1 MNYIVCNECRFF
13 HDPGVF
19 RGTCS
24 VCKYLFP
31 SYVQENKPD
40 MFSPVDQDAEVRYF
54 NEIMSVKEKQK

>member
-1 MNYIVCNECRFF
+1 MICNDCRFF

-24 VCKYLFP
+24 ACKYLFP

-40 MFSPVDQDAEVRYF
+40 MFSGIDQDAIDRHF
-54 NEIMSVKEKQK
+54 AEIMAVKEETKNA

>member
-1 MNYIVCNECRFF
+1 MICNDCRFF

-24 VCKYLFP
+24 ACKYLFP

-40 MFSPVDQDAEVRYF
+40 MFSAVDQDAEVRHLT
-54 NEIMSVKEKQK
+54 EILTVKEGSKNE